1 MRIVQ
6 LNPFHYP
13 YMGGIEYRLHEVAKG
28 LSAKHEMIVLTSQLA
43 GTAAEEERD
52 GYRIIRLPSKYHG
65 SYNPPYV
72 VTPGV
77 LEALERLEPDVV
89 DYHYRWAPSY
99 TKAIRRYNGKWV
111 FTFHNTYGEGEG
123 LGRAVSLV
131 NDRLFC
137 RHIRDRRVICIT
149 EFIKNDLLRR
159 GFRED
164 LLDVVPHGIDL
175 QAGEGSEGDY
185 ILFLGRLVGT
195 KGLPYLVKAM
205 SKVDGK
211 LVIVGDGPER
221 ERLEQLAASQGIGE
235 RIEFTG
241 RVSTERKAELLSSCK
256 VFVMPSLFE
265 SYGIA
270 VTEAMIWGKPVVA
283 SKVGGLPE
291 VVGDGGILVP
301 PRDSDA
307 LAGALNTMLGNDAL
321 RRSYAQ
327 AARRHMQRF
336 SWPTVIND
344 LEAIYRRAAED

>member
-28 LSAKHEMIVLTSQLA
+28 LSAKHEMIVLTSQLP
-43 GTAAEEERD
+43 GTSKEEERD
-52 GYRIIRLPSKYHG
+52 GYRIIRLPSKFYG
-65 SYNPPYV
+65 NYNPPYV

-99 TKAIRRYNGKWV
+99 TKAIRRYKGKWI

-149 EFIKNDLLRR
+149 KFIRSDLLRR
-159 GFRED
+159 GFRPE

-175 QAGEGSEGDY
+175 QGGEGAEGDY
-185 ILFLGRLVGT
+185 LLYLGRLVGT

-205 SKVDGK
+205 DKVEGR
-211 LVIVGDGPER
+211 LIIVGDGPER
-221 ERLEQLAASQGIGE
+221 ERLERLARSSGVSE
-235 RIEFTG
+235 KIEFTG
-241 RVSTERKAELLSSCK
+241 RVSTERKAELLSNCK
-256 VFVMPSLFE
+256 AFVMPSLFE

-270 VTEAMIWGKPVVA
+270 VTEAMVWGKPVVA
-283 SKVGGLPE
+283 SNVGGLPE
-291 VVGDGGILVP
+291 VVGKGGMLVP
-301 PRDSDA
+301 PRDSNA
-307 LAGALNTMLGNDAL
+307 LASALSTMLRDDAL
-321 RRSYAQ
+321 RRSYAE
-327 AARRHMQRF
+327 AARQHMRRF
-336 SWPTVIND
+336 SWPTVISD
-344 LEAIYRRAAED
+344 LEAIYRRTAEE